1 MCGSP
6 AYLFYSTNTTIS
18 PLYDH
23 VENIQKKRSNQMYV
37 GVVPTNRPFYSS
49 SLSLL
54 FLFCTLPGREL
65 GWIDMMCGFFFVIV
79 LFICSFYLQ
88 IKGSIFIMKRKIF
101 FALLLLQFYGIP
113 VWVMSLIQ
121 DVNIKFIRWSKCL
134 NYLLIVFDSK
144 YI

>member
-1 MCGSP
+1 MGSIPKELFCFTIFLKNWEFLKNFHQIKRFRKSVNFDNTDFLLCGSP

-65 GWIDMMCGFFFVIV
+65 GWIDMMCGFF
-79 LFICSFYLQ
+79 LLLFYLFVV
-88 IKGSIFIMKRKIF
+88 SIYKLRVPF
-101 FALLLLQFYGIP
+101 L
-113 VWVMSLIQ
+113 
-121 DVNIKFIRWSKCL
+121 
-134 NYLLIVFDSK
+134 
-144 YI
+144 